1 MCRWRC
7 GALDRSQSNC
17 GAVVRYPLHP
27 QCGCNGYLSLVVRV
41 GGDLAGNGERR
52 CTERSGSGT
61 PGGQAAH
68 DAVPGPQHEDDAGA
82 GGHTV
87 RLHVAAADPEGD
99 EGPRG
104 VRAFLRGCAV
114 GVVPGR

>member
-1 MCRWRC
+1 MV
-7 GALDRSQSNC
+7 L
-17 GAVVRYPLHP
+17 YLLHP
-27 QCGCNGYLSLVVRV
+27 QCRCNRYLLLVRRV
-41 GGDLAGNGERR
+41 GGDLAERGERR
-52 CTERSGSGT
+52 RAERTGSGT

-68 DAVPGPQHEDDAGA
+68 DAVRGSQHEDDAGA